1 MLWISLALFGAAA
14 CGGAPVAQDASSEDG
29 LPLRLGT
36 VTQRSVDGGADGRNT
51 TAAVAGMNQFAVDL
65 YRSVA
70 EEAGDNTVV
79 GPYSVTFALSMLY
92 AGARGETASE
102 LADVLH
108 ASEIDPPAWHEG
120 LNAYDLTLD
129 ARTAGSPTEWTSANK
144 LWTQP
149 GLALREEFLDVLTG
163 AYGSPLAEV
172 DFGADPEAAR
182 ELVNGWV
189 DERTGELIPELFP
202 LDSFDA
208 QTVMVLVNAVAMDAP
223 WEVPFDPAATREG
236 PFNLADGST
245 VQVPMMHYD
254 EYLPSLWRDDLQAVE
269 LPYGG
274 GALSMVVIVPN
285 DLDTYEAELS
295 AESLAQTIDEIE
307 DGGIHLSLPKWS
319 ARTHVQLNDVLAE
332 LGMPTAFS
340 GEADFTGMVEGGGIW
355 LDQVEHEA
363 FVEVDE
369 QGTRAAA
376 ATGGEMAASHGPT
389 GSRSSLCVRDL
400 RPGRWSNPVHRTGS
414 RSHGR
419 SVAAVRP
426 QDEPEDE

>member
-144 LWTQP
+144 
-149 GLALREEFLDVLTG
+149 
-163 AYGSPLAEV
+163 
-172 DFGADPEAAR
+172 
-182 ELVNGWV
+182 
-189 DERTGELIPELFP
+189 
-202 LDSFDA
+202 
-208 QTVMVLVNAVAMDAP
+208 
-223 WEVPFDPAATREG
+223 
-236 PFNLADGST
+236 
-245 VQVPMMHYD
+245 
-254 EYLPSLWRDDLQAVE
+254 
-269 LPYGG
+269 
-274 GALSMVVIVPN
+274 
-285 DLDTYEAELS
+285 
-295 AESLAQTIDEIE
+295 
-307 DGGIHLSLPKWS
+307 
-319 ARTHVQLNDVLAE
+319 
-332 LGMPTAFS
+332 
-340 GEADFTGMVEGGGIW
+340 
-355 LDQVEHEA
+355 
-363 FVEVDE
+363 
-369 QGTRAAA
+369 
-376 ATGGEMAASHGPT
+376 
-389 GSRSSLCVRDL
+389 
-400 RPGRWSNPVHRTGS
+400 
-414 RSHGR
+414 
-419 SVAAVRP
+419 
-426 QDEPEDE
+426 